1 MPDQSK
7 GERMKLRW
15 IWMFVAAVFLA
26 TMVPASSRAQVTDNA
41 GIFSSTAVARA
52 DSDIRQMMRDH
63 NKGLVIE
70 TFPSIP
76 SDEKAA
82 AAADKKAFFAKWA
95 DERATRLQ
103 VNGVYVLV
111 CMDPAYKHLQIVP
124 QTLRRGDF
132 TTDNREVLD
141 RQLAKQFKAGDFDD
155 GLRDAVE
162 TVNQAY
168 SENIHGSPHRT
179 TPAARSS
186 QYSSEPARSDSPF
199 PMASHESTGIFNSLG
214 TWICLGVGVIIIFSL
229 IRSVLRGNNS
239 GGYGGGTYGGGNY
252 GGGNQGYT
260 GGNYVGGGGGGYGG
274 GMMGGGGGSGFGK
287 GFLGGLLG
295 GAIGGYAADKFDHRN
310 DQSNSGFFGGGGSQ
324 SDSSGSGGG
333 DSGASSSF
341 DSGPSDA
348 GGTYD
353 SSSGSDFGS
362 SSDSGSSDSGSSSGS
377 DFGGGG
383 SDSGGSGGS
392 DF

>member
-1 MPDQSK
+1 
-7 GERMKLRW
+7 
-15 IWMFVAAVFLA
+15 MFVAAVFLA
-26 TMVPASSRAQVTDNA
+26 TMVPASSQAQVTDNA
-41 GIFSSTAVARA
+41 GIFSSAAVARA

-103 VNGVYVLV
+103 INGVYVLV
-111 CMDPAYKHLQIVP
+111 CMDPAYKHLQTVIGP

-132 TTDNREVLD
+132 TTENREMLD

-199 PMASHESTGIFNSLG
+199 PIASHESTGIFNSLG

-239 GGYGGGTYGGGNY
+239 GGYGGGTYGGGNYGGGNY

-295 GAIGGYAADKFDHRN
+295 GAIGGYAADRFDHRN

-362 SSDSGSSDSGSSSGS
+362 SSDSGSSDSGSSGGS

-383 SDSGGSGGS
+383 SDSGDSGGSGGS